1 MKQKESQG
9 NDPVGG
15 GMKTEG
21 GKGLVQLGASES
33 VEKMKISRRPLDLAF
48 IDNLKRVS
56 SGVLKMKVMEL
67 RKFRSEDTKRR
78 LSDS

>member
-1 MKQKESQG
+1 
-9 NDPVGG
+9 
-15 GMKTEG
+15 
-21 GKGLVQLGASES
+21 
-33 VEKMKISRRPLDLAF
+33 MKISRRPLDLAF